1 MPIAY
6 YHHHRRM
13 VTFVHSEKDIVLDDP
28 RVAIIPLDVR
38 KLGFDKCVAW
48 LSTHDCMDAITPSSH
63 FS

>member
-1 MPIAY
+1 
-6 YHHHRRM
+6 M